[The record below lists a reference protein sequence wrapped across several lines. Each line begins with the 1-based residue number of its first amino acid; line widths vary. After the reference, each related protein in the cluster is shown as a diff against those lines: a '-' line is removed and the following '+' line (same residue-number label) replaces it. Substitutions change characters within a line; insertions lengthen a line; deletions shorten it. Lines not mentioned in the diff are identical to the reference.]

1 MYPEDQI
8 GHLQVGGSADHSK
21 IKHTDDIEMQST
33 RNYDHHSVQ
42 VDKGFLV
49 QRLKL
54 YSKQWKSKE
63 LFRA

>member
-49 QRLKL
+49 QR
-54 YSKQWKSKE
+54 
-63 LFRA
+63 